1 MNAETAVNSRSTDMP
16 ILKYSQD
23 DQAEHRILVEKVS
36 KRCKH
41 NCLDCSFLN
50 YASDRNKKE
59 FYNTRCGDFEQYPTE
74 TLRKIIGI
82 FNGTYR
88 FSQKAI

>member
-1 MNAETAVNSRSTDMP
+1 MNMISENAARSRSTELP

-23 DQAEHRILVEKVS
+23 EQAEHSELVKKVS
-36 KRCKH
+36 KRCNH
-41 NCLDCSFLN
+41 NCIDCRFL
-50 YASDRNKKE
+50 YVASNRNQKE
-59 FYNTRCGDFEQYPTE
+59 FYNTRCGNFEQYPTE

-88 FSQKAI
+88 FSQ

>member
-1 MNAETAVNSRSTDMP
+1 MNMTGGTAVNSRSTELP

-23 DQAEHRILVEKVS
+23 EQAEHMVLVEKVA

-41 NCLDCSFLN
+41 NCLDFRFL
-50 YASDRNKKE
+50 YVASDPKQKE

-88 FSQKAI
+88 FS